1 MLVSNCFPV
10 LNLRYEWEGNSC
22 LYPGPDEHGGTT
34 SVRLSVADIQSV
46 LHRQGSLPWVPSAT
60 TQPHS
65 PEQGEEIDG
74 DDLLL
79 RVRGRRCRLIQRV
92 RAQTTRWFRLT
103 QDVCNLALNGWF
115 WISVNLSSNW
125 ISLDF
130 CRYCFSLGFSISW
143 ISSTSVIHI
152 IEIHNKEFQ
161 SIDLKLD
168 FFFCIK
174 NFLLIINK
182 MFLCLLLNFNIKFDF
197 RYVFLRI
204 DLIDTYMFKIRKMSC
219 NCQLLE
225 WKLKKKSHKLMLC
238 HFYMLI

>member
-1 MLVSNCFPV
+1 MFVSNCVPV

-34 SVRLSVADIQSV
+34 SVRLSVPDIQSV

-79 RVRGRRCRLIQRV
+79 WVRGRRCRLIQWV
-92 RAQTTRWFRLT
+92 RAQTTRWLRLT

-115 WISVNLSSNW
+115 WISVNFSSNW

-130 CRYCFSLGFSISW
+130 CRYWFSLGFSISW
-143 ISSTSVIHI
+143 ISNTSVIHI

-168 FFFCIK
+168 FFFVSRI
-174 NFLLIINK
+174 FFSLLTIC
-182 MFLCLLLNFNIKFDF
+182 F
-197 RYVFLRI
+197 YVYY
-204 DLIDTYMFKIRKMSC
+204 LI
-219 NCQLLE
+219 
-225 WKLKKKSHKLMLC
+225 
-238 HFYMLI
+238 LI